1 MSSKEK
7 MIRIIF
13 WRLKNLKIY
22 ETYLYGTVEE
32 FVMFTLIYFNRSH
45 DAIALWDGHTRS
57 YDRLRM
63 VATSYRK

>member
-1 MSSKEK
+1 M
-7 MIRIIF
+7 
-13 WRLKNLKIY
+13 LKKLKIY

-45 DAIALWDGHTRS
+45 DAIALWGGHTRS